1 MSEKTNLLYTL
12 VMRDA
17 VDNVFI
23 TAVRQAIDV
32 QKIRVEFDAGL
43 DPDQRQHHT
52 LTIYVRD
59 DPALFVS
66 ATDIPHEWLPVATG
80 FIDTRF
86 SRLATGLLS
95 DLVKQAQDAGRFI

>member
-1 MSEKTNLLYTL
+1 MSEKLDLLYTL

-17 VDNVFI
+17 LDNVFI

-32 QKIRVEFDAGL
+32 QKIRVEFDAGA
-43 DPDQRQHHT
+43 DAGPRPQHT

-59 DPALFVS
+59 DPRLFVS
-66 ATDIPHEWLPVATG
+66 ATDIPHEWLPIATG

-86 SRLATGLLS
+86 TKLVTGLLT
-95 DLVKQAQDAGRFI
+95 DLVKRAQDAGQFI

>member
-1 MSEKTNLLYTL
+1 MSEKIDLGYSL

-17 VDNVFI
+17 VDNVLI

-43 DPDQRQHHT
+43 DAGPHPQHT
-52 LTIYVRD
+52 LTICVRD
-59 DPALFVS
+59 DPRLVVS
-66 ATDIPHEWLPVATG
+66 AANIPHEWLPMATG

-95 DLVKQAQDAGRFI
+95 DLVKKAQDAGRFI